1 MLWSDVRIANRC
13 GYLVLVDT
21 ASQISRELTRCFVSL
36 PNVST
41 DIYSCRISAAW
52 KCFRGDIRVN
62 SGLCGWDDTMDRFA
76 GARPCGRR
84 FAGDRFRA
92 QSWICRHNGFG
103 FSRHSLSRSF
113 PLSFTACS
121 WLTKRVIVS
130 ARSAKCLR
138 KVAGSL
144 FIGYGVV
151 VATRSTALPLRVI
164 LRPDVFEHLV

>member
-52 KCFRGDIRVN
+52 KCFRGDIRVH
-62 SGLCGWDDTMDRFA
+62 SGLCGWDDTMDRIA
-76 GARPCGRR
+76 GARPCDRR
-84 FAGDRFRA
+84 FAGVRFRA

-103 FSRHSLSRSF
+103 FSRHSFSGSCVYRFVSNCRRDGTGVSDHEVCWCRLSD
-113 PLSFTACS
+113 LA
-121 WLTKRVIVS
+121 
-130 ARSAKCLR
+130 
-138 KVAGSL
+138 SL
-144 FIGYGVV
+144 PADRCNG
-151 VATRSTALPLRVI
+151 
-164 LRPDVFEHLV
+164 